1 MLVSSVNPWPEVAG
15 AKTLSDTQNQCMT
28 PPLLHTHV
36 HTHTDGEKTE
46 RKKISGINMSGFC
59 MKIFTFPRK
68 KVRVEDSQKGDEE
81 NVGNIL
87 YSFDFCVCLKLFH
100 DEEFLKCQQQF
111 FSFDKNKDYVYFL
124 FSHICFPNIL

>member
-1 MLVSSVNPWPEVAG
+1 
-15 AKTLSDTQNQCMT
+15 
-28 PPLLHTHV
+28 
-36 HTHTDGEKTE
+36 
-46 RKKISGINMSGFC
+46 MSGFC

-124 FSHICFPNIL
+124 FSHICFPNILWQGYITF